1 MRRLVLIL
9 LAGVV
14 VAEDGLAGW
23 LRYAPLPDGLVSH
36 YGKPSSIVGLN
47 SSTSSPVYTAAHEV
61 KDGFQDIFGQE
72 VALNPSSGND
82 PSNAVIIGTV
92 DQYTKEYG
100 QNTLV
105 PQLEEDGFWL
115 SIRGQCVQI
124 LGQNERGALYGA
136 FEYLSMLAQGNFSD
150 TEYATNPN
158 APIRWTNEWDNLDG
172 SIERG
177 YGGPSIF
184 FSNGTVV
191 QDLTR
196 AAQYARLLASI
207 RVNAVVV
214 DNVNANATL
223 LTPSNIQGEP
233 IPNINAI
240 AGKHTLKTTKVLP
253 KSSTLE

>member
-1 MRRLVLIL
+1 MTFIIYLQMMRRLILTL

-23 LRYAPLPDGLVSH
+23 LRYAPLPDDLVSH
-36 YGKPSSIVGLN
+36 YSTPASIVALN

-61 KDGFQDIFGQE
+61 QDGIQGIFGQE
-72 VALNPSSGND
+72 VGLNPSSGND
-82 PSNAVIIGTV
+82 SSNAIIIGTV

-115 SIRGQCVQI
+115 DIQGQCVQI

-150 TEYATNPN
+150 TAYATNPN

-214 DNVNANATL
+214 SRTSIPPFALGPCCMQLAR
-223 LTPSNIQGEP
+223 PSGFRCSP
-233 IPNINAI
+233 
-240 AGKHTLKTTKVLP
+240 GL
-253 KSSTLE
+253 